1 MVWPTLGSRMAK
13 ERNRTSR
20 GHSTVRKQPWASCL
34 HTCASITKQYN
45 LVRVNQRWCPAAGKV
60 TVGLVSHWPCIR
72 LVVYPP
78 MGSQLKE
85 GRWPH
90 HLHSSSYGTLYLYLY
105 PMHQNHAHWWEW
117 TELLDKLW
125 FYDEP
130 DTKRRLRHMRSKVS
144 TDNLTKT
151 ALINEPRWPE
161 CCQKV
166 KEMWTNQVNK
176 RQDNEC

>member
-1 MVWPTLGSRMAK
+1 MSMVWPTLGSRMAK
-13 ERNRTSR
+13 ERNRTSH

-45 LVRVNQRWCPAAGKV
+45 LVPVNQRWCPAAGKV

-90 HLHSSSYGTLYLYLY
+90 HLHSSSVWHTLPLPLPYASESCPLVRVNWIIG
-105 PMHQNHAHWWEW
+105 QNMVLWWAWHEMKTKGHEKQSFHW
-117 TELLDKLW
+117 
-125 FYDEP
+125 
-130 DTKRRLRHMRSKVS
+130 
-144 TDNLTKT
+144 
-151 ALINEPRWPE
+151 
-161 CCQKV
+161 
-166 KEMWTNQVNK
+166 
-176 RQDNEC
+176 